1 MAMSKELT
9 PRLRGPSRGAP
20 MPRGAWPTLPQRKA
34 RRSRA
39 CPKPAAVARWAFHPG
54 LSAVLSHFPAEI
66 RTPTEPPLLG
76 GGVSRLAPARLLPWT
91 EKALSAQPGC
101 PLTAASVVSGP
112 RFCQNNHT
120 ASKVDFFQR
129 HLKRW
134 SSCLLPQPRAARGAT
149 PLPEALLLGAIRR
162 PGRQGSSMAESTR
175 WQTCRPPYS
184 DEEAESQ
191 SDQIDD
197 LPAVTELVTAASG
210 PELLDPRLLTSPI
223 PGA

>member
-112 RFCQNNHT
+112 RWQPAGPEVRKAQPLLGVPQLTQALSVLPPSAHAVMKIVEQPPDSGT
-120 ASKVDFFQR
+120 APLPGPRRGGLASGER
-129 HLKRW
+129 A
-134 SSCLLPQPRAARGAT
+134 CLCCLWPVCPRALEGG
-149 PLPEALLLGAIRR
+149 EDY
-162 PGRQGSSMAESTR
+162 SSE
-175 WQTCRPPYS
+175 
-184 DEEAESQ
+184 
-191 SDQIDD
+191 
-197 LPAVTELVTAASG
+197 PAWGGVS
-210 PELLDPRLLTSPI
+210 
-223 PGA
+223 